1 MYFDVYKDQ
10 DPQPQYFFVAK
21 GNNNEALF
29 TSEKYASKQGAMNAI
44 DVLKREAKDADVF
57 DETGER

>member
-10 DPQPQYFFVAK
+10 DP
-21 GNNNEALF
+21 
-29 TSEKYASKQGAMNAI
+29 SKQGALNAI

-57 DETGER
+57 DESGER